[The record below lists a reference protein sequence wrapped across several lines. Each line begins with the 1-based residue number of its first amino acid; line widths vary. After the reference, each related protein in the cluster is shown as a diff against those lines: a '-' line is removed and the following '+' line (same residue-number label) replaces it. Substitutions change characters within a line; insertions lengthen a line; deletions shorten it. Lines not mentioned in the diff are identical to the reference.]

1 MSIFELVSSSL
12 SSSFMQLILCLL
24 STFMTLC
31 IKLIYFKY
39 IYEFEYKEPHFLSL
53 QYTSEFEYKEN
64 LLSLEFSYEFEH
76 KAPHFFSFKFIYE
89 LEQNNL
95 TFCLLSTSMSLSC
108 FLKPAISSFFCFSSL
123 LLSAT
128 NCSSL
133 FLSCSV
139 DSW

>member
-1 MSIFELVSSSL
+1 
-12 SSSFMQLILCLL
+12 MQLILCLL

-31 IKLIYFKY
+31 IKFIYIKY
-39 IYEFEYKEPHFLSL
+39 IYEFKYKEH
-53 QYTSEFEYKEN
+53 

-76 KAPHFFSFKFIYE
+76 KALHFFSFKYIYE

-139 DSW
+139 DS